1 MAEYTSE
8 PIVSVRCVRHVYGD
22 RTEVDIC
29 GLDFEI
35 YAGERVAILGPNGCG
50 KTTLLKHI
58 LWMLEPVDGDVRV
71 FGVNPARE
79 FDRLVGRIGVVLQNV
94 DEQILGPTV
103 FDDVAFTPRN
113 LGVPRE
119 EVNRRVGD
127 VLAALE
133 IEKLAGKVVHYV
145 SGGEK
150 KLVALAGA
158 LATSPELLVL
168 DEPLEWLDPAARE
181 RVTSYL
187 KEINEARGTT
197 LIFATHEVAAARK
210 LATRGYLMRAGGE
223 LGAAGPM
230 PAVLARAD
238 LAEYNLITYEEE
250 YRVR

>member
-35 YAGERVAILGPNGCG
+35 YPGERVAILGPNGCG

-58 LWMLEPVDGDVRV
+58 LGMLEPVDGDVRV

-119 EVNRRVGD
+119 EVTRRVGD

-158 LATSPELLVL
+158 LVTSPELLVL
-168 DEPLEWLDPAARE
+168 DEPLEWLDPTARE

-197 LIFATHEVAAARK
+197 LIFATHEVAAARE

>member
-8 PIVSVRCVRHVYGD
+8 PAVSVRCVRHVYGD

-35 YAGERVAILGPNGCG
+35 RAAERVAVLGPNGCG

-58 LWMLEPVDGDVRV
+58 LGMLEPVEGEVRV
-71 FGVNPARE
+71 FGANPARE

-113 LGVPRE
+113 LGMPGE
-119 EVNRRVGD
+119 EVDRRVAE
-127 VLAALE
+127 VLAALG
-133 IEKLAGKVVHYV
+133 IERLAGKVVHYI

-158 LATSPELLVL
+158 LVTSPELLVL
-168 DEPLEWLDPAARE
+168 DEPLDWLDPRARE
-181 RVTSYL
+181 RVISHL
-187 KEINEARGTT
+187 RGLNEEWGTT
-197 LIFATHEVAAARK
+197 LVFATHEVAAARE
-210 LATRGYLMRAGGE
+210 LATRAYLMKAGGE
-223 LGAAGPM
+223 LGAAGTVPT
-230 PAVLARAD
+230 LLERAD
-238 LAEYNLITYEEE
+238 LADYNLVGQ
-250 YRVR
+250 RG

>member
-35 YAGERVAILGPNGCG
+35 YPGERVAILGPNGCG

-58 LWMLEPVDGDVRV
+58 LGMLEPVDGDVRV

-197 LIFATHEVAAARK
+197 LIFATHEVAAARE

-230 PAVLARAD
+230 PALLARAD

>member
-8 PIVSVRCVRHVYGD
+8 PAVSVRCVRHVYAD

-35 YAGERVAILGPNGCG
+35 RGGERVAVLGPNGCG

-58 LWMLEPVDGDVRV
+58 LGMLEPVDGEVRV
-71 FGVNPARE
+71 FGANPARE
-79 FDRLVGRIGVVLQNV
+79 FERLVGRIGVVLQNV

-113 LGVPRE
+113 MGMPRE
-119 EVNRRVGD
+119 EVERRVEE

-158 LATSPELLVL
+158 LVTSPELLVL
-168 DEPLEWLDPAARE
+168 DEPLDWLDPRARE
-181 RVTSYL
+181 RVISHL
-187 KEINEARGTT
+187 RELNEERGTT
-197 LIFATHEVAAARK
+197 LVFATHEVAAARE
-210 LATRGYLMRAGGE
+210 LATRAYLMKAGGQ

-230 PAVLARAD
+230 AALLDRAD
-238 LAEYNLITYEEE
+238 LAEYNLAAQ
-250 YRVR
+250 RG

>member
-29 GLDFEI
+29 GFDFEI
-35 YAGERVAILGPNGCG
+35 YPGERVAILGPNGCG

-58 LWMLEPVDGDVRV
+58 LGMLEPVDGDVRV

-113 LGVPRE
+113 LGVPGE
-119 EVNRRVGD
+119 EVTRRVGD

-150 KLVALAGA
+150 RLVALAGA
-158 LATSPELLVL
+158 LVTSPELLVL

-181 RVTSYL
+181 RVISYL
-187 KEINEARGTT
+187 RELNEGRGTT
-197 LIFATHEVAAARK
+197 LVFATHEVAAARE
-210 LATRGYLMRAGGE
+210 LATRGYLMKAGGE